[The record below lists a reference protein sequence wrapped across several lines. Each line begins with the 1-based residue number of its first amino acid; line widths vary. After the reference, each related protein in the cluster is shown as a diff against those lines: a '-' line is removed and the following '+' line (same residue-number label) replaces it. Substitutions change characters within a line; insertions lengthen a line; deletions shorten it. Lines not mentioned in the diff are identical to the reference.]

1 MARSLEEYISEFA
14 KRARNQLEAEIAER
28 VNQRVKPVKWEG
40 FNSDGKIIV
49 KDGDQTRVARGM
61 GRVTQIKGYRLLY
74 DEQRSVEYRRRRKEE
89 VPTVSAEVV
98 RSQPKKPI
106 YRSSQIPLQTVD
118 EFGGGIP
125 IRNIIGNYI
134 ISYTRWNA
142 LYASNSNLTQS
153 NSAHKVFEK
162 TSGGQGSSFDITIS
176 LADRSEYYQPSCTNR
191 DCLPEYTTRLEG
203 GSGFVYSVVVAIAEG
218 RTQNLS
224 ASPTVA
230 NSAEINIGESSGSF
244 TLPLTSGP
252 HEGFI
257 AVSDYGARDSV
268 SISFTGSTGN
278 TPYSAYSHLRWR
290 TKARLILDN
299 AQFFYSFE
307 GNKTVTLDLNEI
319 VTENILYYNKIHEYI
334 TREIITNEEQVI
346 VYSVFHI
353 VTVVDEYAENV
364 ISSNP
369 SNYDSDLVFGKI
381 KHYFVHT
388 KLNLTTE
395 ELEQRVSTAVKHSSY
410 TGEPLTTVN
419 QFPGSVTTEMQQKF
433 PFGAFWACR
442 PYIQSTPFDWDGY
455 ISSYF
460 TPGLLFKAE
469 QMLDLDLI
477 FTNAFVGDWI
487 AEINFNTSS
496 YFPNSSNWNIVMN
509 FLSLSYYN
517 GTFDNYRTNDVLR
530 YPKEGPDCSTINNR
544 YADTYDVAD
553 LSTITTVSD
562 MSSVLGN
569 IGGQVDLLEDVLDI
583 TGWTTLVAADTTGNY
598 GPNRWAF
605 GHKVLAPPYQYNL
618 PMIAFQTQSQ
628 CYETSLYYDF
638 FMQYLSYTDF
648 TYMFNDTILH
658 DSGPLQEYTAS
669 SGTVIIS
676 TKFGN
681 SFEPGDTVLI
691 SGSGVID
698 GSHTITQRDSD
709 LTFRIL
715 LAIADVA
722 TTAIGGTATKQ

>member
-1 MARSLEEYISEFA
+1 MARSLEEYIREFA
-14 KRARNQLEAEIAER
+14 KRARNQLEAEIAEKK
-28 VNQRVKPVKWEG
+28 NQKVRPVEWQG
-40 FNSDGKIIV
+40 FDADGRPIV

-61 GRVTQIKGYRLLY
+61 GNVSQVKGNRLIY
-74 DEQRSVEYRRRRKEE
+74 DEQGSVEYRRRRKEE

-98 RSQPKKPI
+98 RSQPKKTI
-106 YRSSQIPLQTVD
+106 YRSSLIPLDVFS
-118 EFGGGIP
+118 EAGGIP
-125 IRNIIGNYI
+125 IKNIIGNYV

-153 NSAHKVFEK
+153 NSAHKVYEK
-162 TSGGQGSSFDITIS
+162 TSSGQGSSFNITIS

-203 GSGFVYSVVVAIAEG
+203 GSGFVYSVVVAMAEG
-218 RTQNLS
+218 YTQNLN

-244 TLPLTSGP
+244 TLPLTGGP
-252 HEGFI
+252 HEGFV

-364 ISSNP
+364 ISANP
-369 SNYDSDLVFGKI
+369 SNYDSYLVFGKI

-395 ELEQRVSTAVKHSSY
+395 ELEQRVSTALKHSSY
-410 TGEPLTTVN
+410 TSEPLSTVN
-419 QFPGSVTTEMQQKF
+419 NFTGSITTEMQQKF

-455 ISSYF
+455 IYSYT
-460 TPGLLFKAE
+460 TPGLSFEATR
-469 QMLDLDLI
+469 MLDLDLI
-477 FTNAFVGDWI
+477 FTNAFAGDWI
-487 AEINFNTSS
+487 AEINFDTSS
-496 YFPNSSNWNIVMN
+496 YFPNSTYWYKVMN
-509 FLSLSYYN
+509 FLKLSYYN

-530 YPKEGPDCSTINNR
+530 YPKEGPDCSTINSR
-544 YADTYDVAD
+544 YADAYDVAD

-562 MSSVLGN
+562 MDTVVSNVN
-569 IGGQVDLLEDVLDI
+569 DPVDLLEDVLDI

-598 GPNRWAF
+598 GSSNWAS

-628 CYETSLYYDF
+628 CYETSSYYDF

-681 SFEPGDTVLI
+681 SFEPGDTVSI

-709 LTFRIL
+709 LTFRIS